1 MITTEMLSQQAELSG
16 LTDEQKNAIVTLS
29 KNDEDAVM
37 ANRFRDVYNQMD
49 ETIKTAT
56 GIERNGD
63 EKTYNYLKR
72 AASALAEKANSVDA
86 LNTTI
91 QSLTAERDRLQEAI
105 NKGAAD
111 AETKQQLAE
120 AKANL
125 ESITTKFNK
134 LKADYDTMG
143 ANHAAELLNYRID
156 NEIASAKGALK
167 FKAELPEQVTNAIL
181 SQVVAKIKGLNK
193 ELVDDGNGG
202 KKLQFKEANGA
213 VMMNPENKL
222 NPYTIAE
229 LLTKELKAMGVLDE
243 GRKQEGIETKVPHVL
258 TTENGG
264 LVFDLSAVRTQ
275 TEAQELIAQALM
287 KQGLTNGSKAFQ
299 EAMNKAWADNN
310 ISKLPMK

>member
-29 KNDEDAVM
+29 KNDEDAVI
-37 ANRFRDVYNQMD
+37 ANRFREVYNQMD

-56 GIERNGD
+56 GIERKGD

-72 AASALAEKANSVDA
+72 AASALAEKANSVDT

-105 NKGAAD
+105 NKGTAD
-111 AETKQQLAE
+111 AETKQQLAQ

-125 ESITTKFNK
+125 ESITTQYNA
-134 LKADYDTMG
+134 LKTEYDKMG
-143 ANHAAELLNYRID
+143 KNHAAELLNYRID
-156 NEIASAKGALK
+156 NEIAGAKGALK

-181 SQVVAKIKGLNK
+181 SQVIAKIKGYNK
-193 ELVDDGNGG
+193 ELVDDGMGG

-229 LLTKELKAMGVLDE
+229 LLNKELKAMGVLDE
-243 GRKQEGIETKVPHVL
+243 GRKQEGLGSSSPHVT
-258 TTENGG
+258 TTENG
-264 LVFDLSAVRTQ
+264 LVLDLSAIRTQ
-275 TEAQELIAQALM
+275 NEAQEVIAQALM

-299 EAMNKAWADNN
+299 EAMNKAWIDNN
-310 ISKLPMK
+310 ISKLPIK

>member
-1 MITTEMLSQQAELSG
+1 MITSEMLSQQTELSG
-16 LTDEQKNAIVTLS
+16 LTEEQKNAIVTLS

-37 ANRFRDVYNQMD
+37 ANRFREVYNQMD

-105 NKGAAD
+105 NKGTAD
-111 AETKQQLAE
+111 AETQRQLAE

-156 NEIASAKGALK
+156 NEIAGAKGALK
-167 FKAELPEQVTNAIL
+167 FKAELPEQVTNAIM
-181 SQVVAKIKGLNK
+181 SQVVANIKGLNK

-243 GRKQEGIETKVPHVL
+243 GRKQEGIETKVPHVSS
-258 TTENGG
+258 TENG
-264 LVFDLSAVRTQ
+264 LVLDLSAVHTQ
-275 TEAQELIAQALM
+275 NEAQELIAQALM

-310 ISKLPMK
+310 ISKLPTK